1 MTKVDDF
8 IKAAREEPF
17 FTQWWNDGEEEE
29 VLIYIENNDLYITTT
44 KLNDGLYET
53 GKRDHTLRTPLEK
66 VRNFFNNNLFD
77 YDVDEQDLVFEI
89 KGLLCLF
96 VEKQHK
102 IHNVR

>member
-29 VLIYIENNDLYITTT
+29 VLIYIENNDLYITT